1 MKTIW
6 RQSKNCTTTLRLI
19 NIKNLV
25 RIITSIT
32 FFFYMDVS
40 QAKNVIDEKTAI
52 IILKHSDFGN
62 SITRLT
68 RLFPVYH
75 YKSEYLFHYVSNGW
89 QADHTNEGLVVFIN
103 NQYHHDYYILQTCNF
118 KVVGKRL
125 ICHFTD
131 FPGEVETNLLSD
143 VFTGKKIVI
152 GGSEERPWRGS
163 RTLYR

>member
-1 MKTIW
+1 VI
-6 RQSKNCTTTLRLI
+6 
-19 NIKNLV
+19 
-25 RIITSIT
+25 IITSVT
-32 FFFYMDVS
+32 FFLQVNVS
-40 QAKNVIDEKTAI
+40 QAKNVIDEKAAI

-62 SITRLT
+62 SITKLT
-68 RLFPVYH
+68 RLFPVYY
-75 YKSEYLFHYVSNGW
+75 YKSEYLFYYVSTGW

-118 KVVGKRL
+118 KVVGKHL

-143 VFTGKKIVI
+143 VFAGKKIVI